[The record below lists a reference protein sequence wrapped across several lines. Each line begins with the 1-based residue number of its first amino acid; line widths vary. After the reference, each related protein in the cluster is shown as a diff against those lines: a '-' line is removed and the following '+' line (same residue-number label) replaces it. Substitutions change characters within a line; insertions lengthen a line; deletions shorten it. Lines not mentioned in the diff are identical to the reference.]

1 MYSMLGTTDPDANVS
16 QAGPAKP
23 DLSACIQ
30 GAEAGGATK
39 GAGAAMV
46 TMALEQRSAGLA
58 ESKNEQKG
66 INQGDCRR
74 VYVGEASRRVG

>member
-1 MYSMLGTTDPDANVS
+1 MLGTADPGANVS

-30 GAEAGGATK
+30 GAEAAGATK
-39 GAGAAMV
+39 APRPQGAGAAMV

-58 ESKNEQKG
+58 EPKNEQKG
-66 INQGDCRR
+66 IRRAIAQRR
-74 VYVGEASRRVG
+74 VRSSGLL